1 MNEMRENMD
10 ADLDACRGELGL
22 VGNALGLPDL
32 HSTDVVAVRV
42 PAQMTVDVIKIL
54 DCPPAS

>member
-1 MNEMRENMD
+1 MRENMD